1 MMERSKVLQTVKAKR
16 VQHDQ
21 TSFIRNVIG
30 TSLSEKE
37 KGTTRNMK
45 IIKEKI
51 SLAVANIQ
59 KGE

>member
-1 MMERSKVLQTVKAKR
+1 MERLKILQTVKAKR

-21 TSFIRNVIG
+21 TSFIRNVNG

-45 IIKEKI
+45 IIKGKI
-51 SLAVANIQ
+51 SVNSG
-59 KGE
+59 K